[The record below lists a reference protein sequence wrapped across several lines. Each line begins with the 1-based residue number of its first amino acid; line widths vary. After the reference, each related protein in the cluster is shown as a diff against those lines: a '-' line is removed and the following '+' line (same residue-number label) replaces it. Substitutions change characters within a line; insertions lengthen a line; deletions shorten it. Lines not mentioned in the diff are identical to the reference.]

1 MMSSTE
7 NDVRRI
13 MKVQLRFKA
22 KSGEENVYGFYNKCW
37 GIDLD

>member
-22 KSGEENVYGFYNKCW
+22 KSGEENNDTVFFKC
-37 GIDLD
+37 L

>member
-7 NDVRRI
+7 NEVRRI

-22 KSGEENVYGFYNKCW
+22 KSGEENVYEQE
-37 GIDLD
+37 